1 MTAPQPVP
9 PTSSPTPGSPD
20 YDWSAFFD
28 AVDNQPPRD
37 TLLQAL
43 DRFEHD
49 PAPASP
55 ALPRFA
61 IDLGCGQGRDT
72 LELLRRGWR
81 VLAIDSSRE
90 GLNRLTAKTPWPA
103 LWQLT
108 TRQDTFEHAALPA
121 CDLVNAS
128 FAIPHCAPTDF
139 PPVWARIAD
148 AIRPGGRFA
157 GQLFGVND
165 GWAQRPDGITR
176 TYHTRSQVES
186 LLAGHGLIAEHL
198 EEVERD
204 GKTAMGEPKYWHVF
218 HIVARKR

>member
-1 MTAPQPVP
+1 MTSPAPTP
-9 PTSSPTPGSPD
+9 PERTPTPGSPD
-20 YDWSAFFD
+20 YDWSTFFD

-43 DRFEHD
+43 DRFDHE
-49 PAPASP
+49 PARG
-55 ALPRFA
+55 LPRFA

-72 LELLRRGWR
+72 LEMLRRGWR
-81 VLAIDSSRE
+81 VLAIDWSRE
-90 GLNRLTAKTPWPA
+90 GLNRLIAKTPWPA

-108 TRQDTFEHAALPA
+108 TRQDTFEHSVLPP

-128 FAIPHCAPTDF
+128 FAIPHCRPEDF
-139 PPVWARIAD
+139 PAIWTRIAA

-165 GWAQRPDGITR
+165 GWAQRPDAITR
-176 TYHTRSQVES
+176 TYHTRSEVES
-186 LLAGHGLIAEHL
+186 LLAVHGLIAEHL
-198 EEVERD
+198 DEVQRD

-218 HIVARKR
+218 HVVARKS